1 LAEDQILFLGVFV
14 RFPDWSQFDISD
26 PNWLAIILTLFGG
39 FCVAC
44 YYIIPFIHR
53 RTIYKYGNF
62 NLCFLD
68 HPPPDSTIH
77 NFYFPYHLPV
87 GTFRLCC
94 SVQTVHG
101 FKLSKVNFRFLNSDR
116 TNVPISTI
124 EILGLDEGECDEK
137 RLRIILADTVGG
149 IDGRY
154 DLDGPSLSPG
164 EKLYF
169 WLTIKASQPW
179 DGYLSFRG
187 QNAEGFRS
195 YGGHRVMV
203 HAIPDSP
210 LFAKRYWVNSP
221 LKVEYEERVG
231 SYYQEDHVFHQGLG
245 DGILQ
250 IARIKVVCTRL
261 EPISDVQ
268 VKVQRVVPE
277 QKGLHGLPFHVQR
290 MNDNTKPYQ
299 RSTVFTKDQEEYFD
313 VVGYARF
320 ILSTGQLHLRRID
333 GAKGSFDVE
342 PCEIFIRITGL
353 GIDSLEYCF
362 EVWVDEHNDLRMQWC
377 KNDNAGRN

>member
-1 LAEDQILFLGVFV
+1 VNL
-14 RFPDWSQFDISD
+14 PDLSKFGISD
-26 PNWLAIILTLFGG
+26 WVSLLTFIAGL
-39 FCVAC
+39 CVAC
-44 YYIIPFIHR
+44 YKFILFIHS
-53 RTIYKYGNF
+53 RTTYKYGNF
-62 NLCFLD
+62 NLLFRD

-77 NFYFPYHLPV
+77 NFYFPYHLPI

-101 FKLSKVNFRFLNSDR
+101 FKFSKVNFRFLNTDM

-124 EILGLDEGECDEK
+124 EILSLEEGECDEK
-137 RLRIILADTVGG
+137 RLCTILADTVGG

-154 DLDGPSLSPG
+154 DPDGLSLPPG
-164 EKLYF
+164 EGLYY
-169 WLTIKASQPW
+169 WLTIKASQAW

-187 QNAEGFRS
+187 QNVEGFHS
-195 YGGHRVMV
+195 YGGHTVMA
-203 HAIPDSP
+203 HAIPDS
-210 LFAKRYWVNSP
+210 LLLNNTNRANAP

-231 SYYQEDHVFHQGLG
+231 SYYQEDPVFHKGLG
-245 DGILQ
+245 NGIIQ
-250 IARIKVVCTRL
+250 IARIKVVCTRV
-261 EPISDVQ
+261 EPISYVQ

-299 RSTVFTKDQEEYFD
+299 RYTVFTKDQEEYFD

-320 ILSTGQLHLRRID
+320 MMTTGQLHLRRID
-333 GAKGSFDVE
+333 GAEGNFNVE
-342 PCEIFIRITGL
+342 PCEIFIRITAL

-362 EVWVDEHNDLRMQWC
+362 KVWVDEHNGLRMQWC
-377 KNDNAGRN
+377 DNDNARRN